1 MFEPGYHYAFTF
13 TIKFFFKLPALNVI
27 LALPVTFFALMVN
40 VTSPFA
46 LVTALVGET
55 DTHFFPALSL
65 FIVTSIFATGHSS
78 SPVNFTVTSYFFLPF
93 NFSVLLEGLIDLSS
107 QTAGVG
113 VGVATTV
120 IVGTGGG
127 VGSGPGKVVV
137 VVLVVV
143 VLVGVVLVV
152 VVVVLVVVVVAPPP
166 PPPPPPPPD
175 SVVVVVLVV
184 VVVVVATVSVV
195 KEVSLPYEAPA
206 LLCAAIL

>member
-1 MFEPGYHYAFTF
+1 MVKVTSPPAPVTALAGETVMHF
-13 TIKFFFKLPALNVI
+13 LPALS
-27 LALPVTFFALMVN
+27 FFT
-40 VTSPFA
+40 VTS
-46 LVTALVGET
+46 V
-55 DTHFFPALSL
+55 
-65 FIVTSIFATGHSS
+65 FATGHSS

-93 NFSVLLEGLIDLSS
+93 NFSVLLDGVIVLSS
-107 QTAGVG
+107 HTGGVGVG

-120 IVGTGGG
+120 IVGAGGG
-127 VGSGPGKVVV
+127 VGNGPGKVVV

>member
-27 LALPVTFFALMVN
+27 LSLPVTFFALMVN
-40 VTSPFA
+40 VTSPPVP
-46 LVTALVGET
+46 VTALVGET

-65 FIVTSIFATGHSS
+65 FTVTSIFATGHSS

-93 NFSVLLEGLIDLSS
+93 NFSVLLDGVIVLSS
-107 QTAGVG
+107 HTCGVGVG

-120 IVGTGGG
+120 IVGAGGG
-127 VGSGPGKVVV
+127 VGNGPGKVVV
-137 VVLVVV
+137 VVL
-143 VLVGVVLVV
+143 
-152 VVVVLVVVVVAPPP
+152 
-166 PPPPPPPPD
+166 
-175 SVVVVVLVV
+175 
-184 VVVVVATVSVV
+184 VVVVATVSVV